1 MEIFLEK
8 TISFLK
14 KYEKALE
21 IYSEAQNVCS
31 KTQDNILLEEINN
44 RIAKIKREK
53 LCLQSS
59 KKKLPLY

>member
-59 KKKLPLY
+59 KKKLPQY

>member
-59 KKKLPLY
+59 KKKLPRY